1 MVLKGVQPFGGPPQS
16 CNLFYSFMITRL
28 FLAPLAF
35 AALTIVPAQALLV
48 PFTEDFTSGAA
59 NWLNGS
65 STAPGWSATGGVD
78 GGGYISAPGAI
89 TAGGFGTIVF
99 RGNASADASGD
110 AFVGDWI
117 SGGVSTFSAYLS
129 HDAPVALNFY
139 ARLDAGSGRAGST
152 VDFSVAPGA
161 WFQLEVP
168 IVNAPTSFQSY
179 GAGSFATVFNGIQNV
194 QIALS
199 ATQDPS
205 TAGQTYNVSLDRVA
219 TVPEPSA
226 FALCG
231 LTILGCAAFWLRSCF
246 RNRTP

>member
-1 MVLKGVQPFGGPPQS
+1 
-16 CNLFYSFMITRL
+16 MITRRS
-28 FLAPLAF
+28 F
-35 AALTIVPAQALLV
+35 AALFALLASVFPASALIV
-48 PFTEDFTSGAA
+48 PFTEDFTSGAS
-59 NWLNGS
+59 NWLNGANS
-65 STAPGWSATGGVD
+65 APTWSVTGGVD

-99 RGNASADASGD
+99 RGNGSADASGD

-117 SGGVSTFSAYLS
+117 SGGVSTFTAYVS

-139 ARLDAGSGRAGST
+139 ARLDAGSGRAGSS

-168 IVNAPTSFQSY
+168 IVNSPTSFQSY
-179 GAGSFATVFNGIQNV
+179 GAGTFATVFNGIQNV

-219 TVPEPSA
+219 TVPEPGT
-226 FALCG
+226 LG
-231 LTILGCAAFWLRSCF
+231 LVASGLVVICLLRRRNFF
-246 RNRTP
+246 RKPLNRP

>member
-1 MVLKGVQPFGGPPQS
+1 M
-16 CNLFYSFMITRL
+16 NTRV
-28 FLAPLAF
+28 FLVPLAI
-35 AALTIVPAQALLV
+35 AAITIVPAQALLV

-129 HDAPVALNFY
+129 HNAPVALNFY

-161 WFQLEVP
+161 SFQLEVP

-179 GAGSFATVFNGIQNV
+179 GAGTFATVFNGIQNV

-205 TAGQTYNVSLDRVA
+205 TAGQSYTVSLDRVA
-219 TVPEPSA
+219 TVPEPGT
-226 FALCG
+226 LG
-231 LTILGCAAFWLRSCF
+231 LVASGLAAICLLRCRNFF
-246 RNRTP
+246 RKPLNRP

>member
-1 MVLKGVQPFGGPPQS
+1 
-16 CNLFYSFMITRL
+16 MITRRS
-28 FLAPLAF
+28 F
-35 AALTIVPAQALLV
+35 AALFALLASVFPASALIV
-48 PFTEDFTSGAA
+48 PFTEDFTSGAS
-59 NWLNGS
+59 NWLNGA
-65 STAPGWSATGGVD
+65 STAPTWSAAGGVD

-99 RGNASADASGD
+99 RGNGSADASGD

-117 SGGVSTFSAYLS
+117 SGGVSTFTAYVS

-139 ARLDAGSGRAGST
+139 ARLDAGSGRAGSS

-168 IVNAPTSFQSY
+168 IVNSPTSFQSY
-179 GAGSFATVFNGIQNV
+179 GAGTFATVFNGIQNV

-205 TAGQTYNVSLDRVA
+205 TAGQTYTVSLDRVA
-219 TVPEPSA
+219 TVPEPGTLGLVASGLG
-226 FALCG
+226 ALFLVG
-231 LTILGCAAFWLRSCF
+231 RRSFLRKPL
-246 RNRTP
+246 NRS

>member
-1 MVLKGVQPFGGPPQS
+1 
-16 CNLFYSFMITRL
+16 MITRL
-28 FLAPLAF
+28 SFT
-35 AALTIVPAQALLV
+35 ALFALLASVFPASALIV
-48 PFTEDFTSGAA
+48 PFTEDFTSGAS
-59 NWLNGS
+59 NWLNGA
-65 STAPGWSATGGVD
+65 STAPTWSAAGGVD

-99 RGNASADASGD
+99 RGNGSADASGD

-117 SGGVSTFSAYLS
+117 SGGVSTFTAYVS

-139 ARLDAGSGRAGST
+139 ARLDAGSGRAGSS

-168 IVNAPTSFQSY
+168 IVNSPTSFQSY
-179 GAGSFATVFNGIQNV
+179 GAGTFATVFNGIQNV

-219 TVPEPSA
+219 TVPEPGT
-226 FALCG
+226 LG
-231 LTILGCAAFWLRSCF
+231 LVASGLAVICLLRRRSF
-246 RNRTP
+246 LRKLSNRS

>member
-1 MVLKGVQPFGGPPQS
+1 
-16 CNLFYSFMITRL
+16 MITRRS
-28 FLAPLAF
+28 F
-35 AALTIVPAQALLV
+35 AALFALLASVFPASALIV
-48 PFTEDFTSGAA
+48 PFTEDFTSGAS
-59 NWLNGS
+59 NWLNGAS
-65 STAPGWSATGGVD
+65 AAPTWSAAGGVD

-99 RGNASADASGD
+99 RGNGSADASGD

-117 SGGVSTFSAYLS
+117 SGGVSTFTAYVS

-139 ARLDAGSGRAGST
+139 ARLDAGSGRAGSS

-168 IVNAPTSFQSY
+168 IVNSPTSFQSY
-179 GAGSFATVFNGIQNV
+179 GAGTFATVFNGIQNV

-219 TVPEPSA
+219 TVPEPGTLGLVASGLG
-226 FALCG
+226 ALFLVG
-231 LTILGCAAFWLRSCF
+231 RRSFLRKLL
-246 RNRTP
+246 NRS

>member
-1 MVLKGVQPFGGPPQS
+1 
-16 CNLFYSFMITRL
+16 MITRRS
-28 FLAPLAF
+28 F
-35 AALTIVPAQALLV
+35 AALLALLASVFPASALIV
-48 PFTEDFTSGAA
+48 PFTEDFTSGAS
-59 NWLNGS
+59 NWLNGA
-65 STAPGWSATGGVD
+65 STAPTWSAAGGVD

-99 RGNASADASGD
+99 RGNGSADASGD

-117 SGGVSTFSAYLS
+117 SGGVSTFTAYVS

-139 ARLDAGSGRAGST
+139 ARLDAGSGRAGSS

-168 IVNAPTSFQSY
+168 IVNSPTSFQSY
-179 GAGSFATVFNGIQNV
+179 GAGTFATVFNGIQNV

-219 TVPEPSA
+219 TVPEPGTLGLVASGLG
-226 FALCG
+226 ALFLVG
-231 LTILGCAAFWLRSCF
+231 RRSFLRKPL
-246 RNRTP
+246 NRS